1 MSAEILRALL
11 ALGCVIG
18 YGALILGWG
27 DLIARSLR

>member
-1 MSAEILRALL
+1 MIGDPLRALL

-27 DLIARSLR
+27 DLIARSFR